1 MKHIHTYESFLN
13 ESKSKVSDI
22 EEIDYA
28 CSVYNG
34 RLMSSLYKIYV
45 KMKGIEKHKSFGS
58 IESFNKEFGTNLSS
72 SLNQDPDRFVKEV
85 TKILPGVKVI
95 LSDFDVS

>member
-1 MKHIHTYESFLN
+1 
-13 ESKSKVSDI
+13 
-22 EEIDYA
+22 
-28 CSVYNG
+28 
-34 RLMSSLYKIYV
+34 
-45 KMKGIEKHKSFGS
+45 MKGTEKHKSFGS